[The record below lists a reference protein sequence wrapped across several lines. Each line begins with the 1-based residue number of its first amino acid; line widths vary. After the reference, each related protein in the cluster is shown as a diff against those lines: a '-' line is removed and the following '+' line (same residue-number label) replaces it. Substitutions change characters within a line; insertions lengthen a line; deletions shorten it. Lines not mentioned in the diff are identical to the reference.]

1 MFDEAHNIDSVCVES
16 LTVILDTNTIK
27 KAEKQIHTLE
37 SKVEDCERT
46 QSNRLKEEYLKL
58 IGELNSQ
65 NNASESNS
73 SSIAG
78 GEEPLAS
85 PVITNEILS
94 EIVPGNI
101 RKAKKFI
108 EILSTIIAF
117 IKDKICSDLN
127 TEMETPLSFRLTL
140 QQVLYILYYYYN
152 RKLVLMKEY

>member
-65 NNASESNS
+65 NNTSESN
-73 SSIAG
+73 SIAG

-140 QQVLYILYYYYN
+140 QQVLYYYYYYYN